1 MLSWKSDLLVVLGAR
16 ESRVHGEAAEQ
27 VEKLN
32 QGNIPYT
39 HRNRRRMS
47 TQLEQIA
54 IKAKTDR
61 TLRFTSLAH
70 LLTPEFLIE
79 TWRQMNRRG
88 ASGVDGETTKEFE
101 RELEARVQD
110 ICARLK
116 SGTYRAPPV
125 RRVDIPKGPGKAGTR
140 PLGIPTVED
149 RLVQRA
155 VARIVEAVF
164 ETDFLDCSYG
174 FRPRRSAHQA
184 LRTLRGTLVTKKVR
198 HLYEAD
204 IRGYFTH
211 INHQWL
217 MRMVAHRIADG
228 VILRLIGKWLRAGV
242 MQDGVVIRMEAG
254 TPQGGPLSPLLSNV
268 YLHFVLD
275 LWFEKKLQ
283 KWWQGEA
290 YLTRFADDFVA
301 SFQYK
306 RDAER
311 FDRYLRKRFARFNLE
326 LADEKTR
333 LLLFGRFATER
344 KAQYSE
350 KPETFEFLGF
360 THVCGTD
367 RRGTFAVIRIPAQ
380 KSCRKFLAR
389 TKKWLAEHRHWK
401 RRDQQRQL
409 TMMLRGFYQ
418 YFALPHCKPKLD
430 VVRHEVQLQWVRVL
444 RRRSQRHRLYWCYLL
459 SRSWFELPWAETR
472 HATV

>member
-1 MLSWKSDLLVVLGAR
+1 
-16 ESRVHGEAAEQ
+16 
-27 VEKLN
+27 
-32 QGNIPYT
+32 
-39 HRNRRRMS
+39 MS

-54 IKAKTDR
+54 AKAKTDR

-70 LLTPEFLIE
+70 LITPEFLIE

-116 SGTYRAPPV
+116 AGTYRAPPV
-125 RRVDIPKGPGKAGTR
+125 RRVEIPKGPGKVGTR

-164 ETDFLDCSYG
+164 EADFLDCSYG

-184 LRTLRGTLVTKKVR
+184 LRTLRSTLVTKKVR

-204 IRGYFTH
+204 IRGYFNH

-217 MRMVAHRIADG
+217 TRMVAHRIADG

-242 MQDGVVIRMEAG
+242 MQDGVVIRTEEG
-254 TPQGGPLSPLLSNV
+254 TPQGGPLSPLLANI

-275 LWFEKKLQ
+275 LWFEKKMRP
-283 KWWQGEA
+283 WCQGEA

-306 RDAER
+306 RDAES

-333 LLLFGRFATER
+333 LMLFGRFAAER
-344 KAQYSE
+344 KAEYSE
-350 KPETFEFLGF
+350 RPETFEFLGF
-360 THVCGTD
+360 KHVCGTD
-367 RRGTFAVIRIPAQ
+367 RHGTFAVIRIPNP

-389 TKKWLAEHRHWK
+389 TKEWLVEHRHWK
-401 RRDQQRQL
+401 RRDQQHQL

-430 VVRHEVQLQWVRVL
+430 AVRHEVQLQWVRVL
-444 RRRSQRHRLYWCYLL
+444 RRRSQRHRLFWCYLK
-459 SRSWFELPWAETR
+459 SRSWFELPYAETR

>member
-1 MLSWKSDLLVVLGAR
+1 
-16 ESRVHGEAAEQ
+16 
-27 VEKLN
+27 
-32 QGNIPYT
+32 
-39 HRNRRRMS
+39 MS

-54 IKAKTDR
+54 AKAKTDR

-70 LLTPEFLIE
+70 LLTPEFLAE

-101 RELEARVQD
+101 RELEARIQD

-116 SGTYRAPPV
+116 AGTYRAPPV
-125 RRVDIPKGPGKAGTR
+125 RRVEIPKGPGKVGTR

-164 ETDFLDCSYG
+164 EADFLDCSYG
-174 FRPRRSAHQA
+174 FRPGRSAHQA
-184 LRTLRGTLVTKKVR
+184 LRTLRSTLVTKKVR

-204 IRGYFTH
+204 IRGYFNH

-242 MQDGVVIRMEAG
+242 MQDGVVIRTEEG
-254 TPQGGPLSPLLSNV
+254 TPQGGPLSPLLANV

-275 LWFEKKLQ
+275 LWFEKKMRLGC
-283 KWWQGEA
+283 QGEA

-311 FDRYLRKRFARFNLE
+311 FDHYLRKRFARFNLE

-333 LLLFGRFATER
+333 LMLFGRFAAER
-344 KAQYSE
+344 KAEYSE
-350 KPETFEFLGF
+350 RPETFEFLGF
-360 THVCGTD
+360 QHVCGTD
-367 RRGTFAVIRIPAQ
+367 RHGEYAVIRIPNQ

-389 TKKWLAEHRHWK
+389 TKEWLAEHRHWQ
-401 RRDQQRQL
+401 RRDQQRHL
-409 TMMLRGFYQ
+409 TSMLHGFYQ
-418 YFALPHCKPKLD
+418 YFALLHCKPKLD
-430 VVRHEVQLQWVRVL
+430 AVRHEVQLQWIRVL
-444 RRRSQRHRLYWCYLL
+444 RRRSQRHRLFWCYLK
-459 SRSWFELPWAETR
+459 SRSWFELPYAETR

>member
-1 MLSWKSDLLVVLGAR
+1 
-16 ESRVHGEAAEQ
+16 
-27 VEKLN
+27 
-32 QGNIPYT
+32 
-39 HRNRRRMS
+39 MS

-54 IKAKTDR
+54 AKAKTDR
-61 TLRFTSLAH
+61 ALRFTSLAH

-101 RELEARVQD
+101 RELEGRIQD
-110 ICARLK
+110 IGARLRA
-116 SGTYRAPPV
+116 GTYRAPPV
-125 RRVDIPKGPGKAGTR
+125 RRVEIPKGPGKVGTR

-164 ETDFLDCSYG
+164 EADFLDCSYG

-204 IRGYFTH
+204 IRGYFNH

-242 MQDGVVIRMEAG
+242 MQDGVVIRTEAG
-254 TPQGGPLSPLLSNV
+254 TPQGGPLSPLLANV

-275 LWFEKKLQ
+275 LWFEKKFRQ
-283 KWWQGEA
+283 WCQGGA

-311 FDRYLRKRFARFNLE
+311 FDQYLRKRFARFNLE

-333 LLLFGRFATER
+333 LMLFGRFAAER
-344 KAQYSE
+344 KAEYSA

-360 THVCGTD
+360 KHVCGTD
-367 RRGTFAVIRIPAQ
+367 RRGMFAVIRLPNQ

-389 TKKWLAEHRHWK
+389 TKEWLTEHRHWK

-409 TMMLRGFYQ
+409 TLMLHGFYQ

-430 VVRHEVQLQWVRVL
+430 VVRHEVQWQWVRVL
-444 RRRSQRHRLYWCYLL
+444 RRRSQRHRLYWSYLK
-459 SRSWFELPWAETR
+459 SRSWFELPYAETR